1 MASLK
6 RREFKVA
13 PFKVGPDFIDPGYHK
28 QICGSISRNLDGW
41 MLSREYNIKTF
52 ARHAK
57 KSDIAIVEG
66 VMGLYDG
73 YDGRSESGST
83 AQMAK
88 LLKLPVLLVV
98 DAASMARSAAAIVL
112 GFERFDPDVNF
123 LGVIFNRTG
132 SPRHLQY
139 LKDALYDI
147 STIPCLGGFT
157 RNSELTIKERHLGLV
172 INEENHLS
180 DDYIQA
186 LADSIDASIDMDLL
200 LSHLCET
207 EIQEKA
213 TLRHEKDNNRPLIGI
228 ARDEAFC
235 FYYQDNLDLLE
246 KYGARL
252 VYFSPLKDKHLPDGL
267 DGLYIGGGY
276 PELHAE
282 KISGNIT
289 IKKEIYEH
297 AQNGLPVYAECGGL
311 VYLSSLFENDKNI
324 SYPMVG
330 LFPFNIRL
338 LPRIKSL
345 GYREIKLASLCILG
359 SPGDI
364 IRGHEFHYS
373 ELSQQDEYNDMAYQI
388 INLKGE
394 ELQKEGFIFKNTLM
408 SYIHL
413 HFGSNIKVAE
423 NFVNFC
429 YDWSKKKD

>member
-6 RREFKVA
+6 RRQFKVA
-13 PFKVGPDFIDPGYHK
+13 PFKVGPDFIDPGYHN

-41 MLSREYNIKTF
+41 MLSGEYNIKTF
-52 ARHAK
+52 ERHAK

-83 AQMAK
+83 AEMAK

-132 SPRHLQY
+132 SLGHLQY
-139 LKDALYDI
+139 LKDALCDI

-180 DDYIQA
+180 DDYIHA

-200 LSHLCET
+200 LSRLCET

-213 TLRHEKDNNRPLIGI
+213 ILRHEKHNNRPLIGI

-252 VYFSPLKDKHLPDGL
+252 VSFSPLKDRHLPDGL

-276 PELHAE
+276 PELHAD
-282 KISGNIT
+282 KISGNTT

-338 LPRIKSL
+338 LSRIKSL
-345 GYREIKLASLCILG
+345 GYREIRLASLCVLG

-364 IRGHEFHYS
+364 IKGHEFHYS
-373 ELSQQDEYNDMAYQI
+373 ELSQQDEYNDLAYQI
-388 INLKGE
+388 INLKGG
-394 ELQKEGFIFKNTLM
+394 ELQKEGFMFKNTLA
-408 SYIHL
+408 SYMHL

-429 YDWSKKKD
+429 SNWSKKEV